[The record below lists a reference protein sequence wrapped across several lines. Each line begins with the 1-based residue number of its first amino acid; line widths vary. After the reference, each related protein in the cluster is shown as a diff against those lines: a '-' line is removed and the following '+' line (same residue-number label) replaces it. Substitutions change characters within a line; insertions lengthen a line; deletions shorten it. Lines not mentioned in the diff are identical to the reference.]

1 MAVASS
7 SLVATAFSP
16 RSKVNPSSHGWENRW
31 TLYLISEITPDPQ
44 DLVAQ
49 AAESRRNRRLGICV
63 IENILAEFLEVKGTE
78 WSVDHKFFLG
88 NASNPNKADLWNK
101 DD

>member
-7 SLVATAFSP
+7 SLVATA
-16 RSKVNPSSHGWENRW
+16 
-31 TLYLISEITPDPQ
+31 PQ

-63 IENILAEFLEVKGTE
+63 IENISAEFLEVKGTE